1 MKYQVGLG
9 LAVFDQ
15 YITINDGMS
24 GSTVE
29 SVEVT
34 REAVLGMSGPTFYYG
49 QVTPCLL
56 VRMSGLIQP
65 FLQDKDTVEEKLD
78 EDLQRATA

>member
-1 MKYQVGLG
+1 MEWLI
-9 LAVFDQ
+9 FNQ
-15 YITINDGMS
+15 YINIHDGIP

-49 QVTPCLL
+49 Q
-56 VRMSGLIQP
+56 
-65 FLQDKDTVEEKLD
+65 DKDTVEEKSD

>member
-1 MKYQVGLG
+1 MKYQVDLG
-9 LAVFDQ
+9 LEWLIFNQ
-15 YITINDGMS
+15 YTNINDGMS

-49 QVTPCLL
+49 QVPQL
-56 VRMSGLIQP
+56 VCQ
-65 FLQDKDTVEEKLD
+65 Q
-78 EDLQRATA
+78 

>member
-1 MKYQVGLG
+1 MKYQVDLG
-9 LAVFDQ
+9 ALGWLIFDQ
-15 YITINDGMS
+15 YININDGMP

-49 QVTPCLL
+49 QVKHVSQCHSLSSQ
-56 VRMSGLIQP
+56 V
-65 FLQDKDTVEEKLD
+65 
-78 EDLQRATA
+78 